1 MLIQMYVLKVINN
14 QRKMLTHNGIIARM
28 SGKIDSK
35 RSFTAIKTTA
45 KYKNLSQI
53 YLTGRF

>member
-1 MLIQMYVLKVINN
+1 MFVLKVINN

-28 SGKIDSK
+28 SEQIESK

-45 KYKNLSQI
+45 KYKNLPQI
-53 YLTGRF
+53 NLTRRF

>member
-1 MLIQMYVLKVINN
+1 MLTQMFVLKVINN

-28 SGKIDSK
+28 SEQIESK
-35 RSFTAIKTTA
+35 RPFTGIKTTA